1 MPETNPVRIMLRSA
15 PPFRLYILS
24 TIIFLFLSSCK
35 DKNNDAAQGKGSAG
49 KPKGVIAD
57 VYVVKSE
64 AYSPTY
70 TASGQLLANESVE
83 IHPEVAGRVTGIY
96 FSEGSAVRKGQM
108 LLQLNDADIR
118 AEIRKLQAQ
127 RGLQQSTQRRQ
138 AELLRI
144 GGISRQEFEATQT
157 NVRAIDADIAVSRA
171 NLARLKIVAPFDG
184 IIGLRNVSPG
194 AIVSPTTIV
203 ATLQQVSPLKMDFSI
218 PDQYRNQLRLG
229 QSVRFFIEGI
239 QDTMLAKVSAIEPGA
254 EATTHTVKIRAIVP
268 NGDRKLMPGAFAHV
282 VVPFGVQGASILIPT
297 QSIIP
302 TTRDKKVAIV
312 RNGKAVMQT
321 VVTGDRT
328 QDRVQILQG
337 LQMGDTILTTA
348 LMQVKAGMDVKVKK
362 VS

>member
-1 MPETNPVRIMLRSA
+1 L
-15 PPFRLYILS
+15 PFRLYILS
-24 TIIFLFLSSCK
+24 TIIILLLSSCK
-35 DKNNDAAQGKGSAG
+35 DKNNDAAQGKGGSA

-57 VYVVKSE
+57 AYVVKAV

-83 IHPEVAGRVTGIY
+83 VHPEVAGRVTGIY
-96 FSEGSAVRKGQM
+96 FSEGSAVRKGQL

-118 AEIRKLQAQ
+118 AEIGKLQAQ

-144 GGISRQEFEATQT
+144 GGISRQEYEATQT
-157 NVRAIDADIAVSRA
+157 NVRAIDADISVSRA
-171 NLARLKIVAPFDG
+171 NLARLRVVAPFDG
-184 IIGLRNVSPG
+184 TIGLRNVSPG
-194 AIVSPTTIV
+194 AIVSPTTVV
-203 ATLQQVSPLKMDFSI
+203 ATLQQVSQLKMDFSI

-229 QSVRFFIEGI
+229 QQVRFFIEGI
-239 QDTMLAKVSAIEPGA
+239 QDTMGAKVSAVEPGA
-254 EATTHTVKIRAIVP
+254 EASTHTVRVRAMVP
-268 NGDRKLMPGAFAHV
+268 NSDRKLMPGAFAHV
-282 VVPFGVQGASILIPT
+282 IIPFGVSDHSILIPT

-302 TTRDKKVAIV
+302 TTRDKKVAVIK
-312 RNGKAVMQT
+312 NGKAVMQT

-328 QDRVQILQG
+328 QDRVQILSG

-362 VS
+362 VI